1 MMDKKIYTVKVYD
14 TITRQF
20 ADVTV
25 TKEVYDTYRRTEW
38 NIKDN
43 NDSFYAHEIQ
53 MSGLIGGEEDGYE
66 NFHEFVD
73 DENTPDNSVINE
85 ELKRAVLEGVDELD
99 QNDRELIYAL
109 FGEGMSGRE
118 YSRKSGI
125 PQTTINYRKKKILDG
140 IRKNK
145 KFFK

>member
-1 MMDKKIYTVKVYD
+1 MDKKIYIVKVYD

-25 TKEVYDTYRRTEW
+25 TKEVYDTYHRTEW

-43 NDSFYAHEIQ
+43 NDSFYNHEIQ

-73 DENTPDNSVINE
+73 DENTPENSVINE

-109 FGEGMSGRE
+109 FLEGMSGRE